1 MEFLTCI
8 VSADEDEYPEIA
20 ASPSPMK
27 EWSGIEVPG
36 LDTLRLATLHSL
48 VTGDSLQAALDCYE
62 PVYVDEG
69 VNETIILRID
79 GEFFDALQA
88 LDEDEVENLVAELA
102 ATEAYES
109 ESCDVDELHAYL
121 LALIDLAQ
129 LAESQ
134 AQLLFVWIR
143 VVEN

>member
-1 MEFLTCI
+1 MELMSCI

-20 ASPSPMK
+20 ASPSPLK

-36 LDTLRLATLHSL
+36 LDTVKLATLHSL
-48 VTGDSLQAALDCYE
+48 VTGDSLQAALDYYE
-62 PVYVDEG
+62 PIYVEEG
-69 VNETIILRID
+69 DSETIILRID
-79 GEFFDALQA
+79 GEFFDALVA
-88 LDEDEVENLVAELA
+88 LDEDDVENLVGELA
-102 ATEAYES
+102 ATEAYEN
-109 ESCDVDELHAYL
+109 ESYDVDDIYAYVVS
-121 LALIDLAQ
+121 LIDLAQ

>member
-8 VSADEDEYPEIA
+8 VSADEDEYVEIA
-20 ASPSPMK
+20 ASASPMK

-36 LDTLRLATLHSL
+36 LDTLKLATLHSL
-48 VTGDSLQAALDCYE
+48 LTGDSLQAALDCYE
-62 PVYVDEG
+62 PVHVDEG
-69 VNETIILRID
+69 ENQTIILRID
-79 GEFFDALQA
+79 DELLSVLAE
-88 LDEDEVENLVAELA
+88 LDEDAVEGLVGELA
-102 ATEAYES
+102 ASEAYEN
-109 ESCDVDELHAYL
+109 ESCDVDDVHSYL
-121 LALIDLAQ
+121 LALADLAQ